1 MDLNH
6 DAVGVANPLSVGVV
20 LFRVMIPSGSMAMR
34 DTP

>member
-20 LFRVMIPSGSMAMR
+20 LLEVMIPSRSVAMR